1 MKNGTRIEEME
12 KAVNFA
18 AVNEKLLKLVES
30 GELKRKKT
38 LADILDKVKESLDRA
53 RQKGVS
59 MIVLANFL
67 KESGIKVSEGSLRNY
82 FKNRETGDTRKHW
95 KKREKKKKKDSQNA
109 SKQTFQ
115 SHTTTA
121 SPAVRLSWKT
131 PLTQE
136 EHPLPPR
143 LARRNPL

>member
-67 KESGIKVSEGSLRNY
+67 KESGIKVSEGS
-82 FKNRETGDTRKHW
+82 
-95 KKREKKKKKDSQNA
+95 
-109 SKQTFQ
+109 
-115 SHTTTA
+115 
-121 SPAVRLSWKT
+121 
-131 PLTQE
+131 
-136 EHPLPPR
+136 
-143 LARRNPL
+143 